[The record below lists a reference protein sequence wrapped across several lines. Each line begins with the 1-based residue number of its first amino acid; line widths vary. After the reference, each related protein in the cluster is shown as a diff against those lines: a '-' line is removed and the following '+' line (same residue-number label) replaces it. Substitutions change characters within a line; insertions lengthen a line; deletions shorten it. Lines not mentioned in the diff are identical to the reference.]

1 MHICRNGCLNQ
12 IFLILFDFPFPS
24 GLGAYAPDYL
34 YYLYPYPTDM
44 RKSFYTL
51 SGIVTNNMKRNVQD
65 GEVFIFINRSC
76 TGMKILHL
84 ECGGLVI
91 YQMKLESGTF
101 KLPVFDEES
110 HTFKTTWQDLMLMV
124 RGIEI
129 DKNAQKKRWEKP
141 VK

>member
-1 MHICRNGCLNQ
+1 MFNLNDSMQ
-12 IFLILFDFPFPS
+12 
-24 GLGAYAPDYL
+24 

-51 SGIVTNNMKRNVQD
+51 SGIVTNNMRRNVQN

-84 ECGGLVI
+84 EWGGLVI

-110 HTFKTTWQDLMLMV
+110 HTFKTSWQELMLMV
-124 RGIEI
+124 RGLDI
-129 DKNAQKKRWEKP
+129 DKNTRKKRWEKP